1 MIVHLS
7 YTDLRNTVHL
17 YKKRIKQQ
25 TKKMQYRSGGFEK
38 KKTKKKTNTQT
49 QTQTTNFTIVIDYPF
64 TYMFLT
70 DNNDF
75 PLL

>member
-38 KKTKKKTNTQT
+38 KQKKNKHTNT
-49 QTQTTNFTIVIDYPF
+49 
-64 TYMFLT
+64 
-70 DNNDF
+70 NNQFYHCD
-75 PLL
+75 

>member
-38 KKTKKKTNTQT
+38 KQQKNKHTNT
-49 QTQTTNFTIVIDYPF
+49 
-64 TYMFLT
+64 
-70 DNNDF
+70 NNQFYHCD
-75 PLL
+75 

>member
-25 TKKMQYRSGGFEK
+25 TKTMQYRSGGFEK
-38 KKTKKKTNTQT
+38 KKPKKQT
-49 QTQTTNFTIVIDYPF
+49 HKHKQPILPLWLIILLHTC
-64 TYMFLT
+64 FLT

>member
-17 YKKRIKQQ
+17 YKKRTKQQ
-25 TKKMQYRSGGFEK
+25 TKEMQYRSGGFEK
-38 KKTKKKTNTQT
+38 KEKKTNTQA
-49 QTQTTNFTIVIDYPF
+49 QTNNFTIVFDYPF

>member
-1 MIVHLS
+1 
-7 YTDLRNTVHL
+7 
-17 YKKRIKQQ
+17 
-25 TKKMQYRSGGFEK
+25 MQYRSGGFEK
-38 KKTKKKTNTQT
+38 KEKKNKTQA
-49 QTQTTNFTIVIDYPF
+49 QTTNFTIVFDYPF

>member
-38 KKTKKKTNTQT
+38 KDKKKTNT

-64 TYMFLT
+64 TYMFF
-70 DNNDF
+70 NR
-75 PLL
+75 

>member
-1 MIVHLS
+1 
-7 YTDLRNTVHL
+7 
-17 YKKRIKQQ
+17 
-25 TKKMQYRSGGFEK
+25 MQYRSGGFEK
-38 KKTKKKTNTQT
+38 KEKKQT
-49 QTQTTNFTIVIDYPF
+49 HKHKTNFTIVFDYPF